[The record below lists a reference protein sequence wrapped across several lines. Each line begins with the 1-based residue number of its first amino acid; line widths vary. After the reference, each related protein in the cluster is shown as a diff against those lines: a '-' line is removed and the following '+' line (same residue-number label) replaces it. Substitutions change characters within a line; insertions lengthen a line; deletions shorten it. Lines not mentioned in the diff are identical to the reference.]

1 MERAEW
7 GWRCDGSMERAWSR
21 TMNLRGY
28 YSILSYY
35 RKYIS
40 FRQFVNMM
48 RCNIRGYR
56 LENLHTII
64 RAWPLAQWFGCV
76 DTYSQARKNYSRKN
90 DYNLPEAYPEKFS
103 EGRTLT
109 YNFVGGTTRLKN
121 LVFFTEAIFFW
132 AENLSDLYGNTPP
145 VVLIGATGA
154 KNVHLFLFRTEYEF
168 GEASEHSE

>member
-1 MERAEW
+1 MGA
-7 GWRCDGSMERAWSR
+7 
-21 TMNLRGY
+21 
-28 YSILSYY
+28 SIL
-35 RKYIS
+35 
-40 FRQFVNMM
+40 N
-48 RCNIRGYR
+48 
-56 LENLHTII
+56 
-64 RAWPLAQWFGCV
+64 
-76 DTYSQARKNYSRKN
+76 SQVRRNYSRKN

-103 EGRTLT
+103 EGSTLT

-132 AENLSDLYGNTPP
+132 AQNLSDLYGNTPP